1 MDLSSKLTS
10 EEVQLRAELVRLEER
25 IRMKIRRIGLTNQ
38 KLPYERLAK
47 GRQLKEL
54 CLAAISYL
62 DKGNEIKLQECL
74 RELKNKKLK
83 I

>member
-1 MDLSSKLTS
+1 MKLR
-10 EEVQLRAELVRLEER
+10 EELEVLEER

-38 KLPYERLAK
+38 KLPYERLSK

-62 DKGNEIKLQECL
+62 DAGEEIKLQECL
-74 RELKNKKLK
+74 RSLREKGIKIEL
-83 I
+83 